1 MPLTFIEHLLCTLT
15 VTGKGQRTVGFSR
28 INNCFMKK
36 ETSACLDPVEGE
48 RHGLQEDDGEGVVL
62 RGSLELCLSR

>member
-1 MPLTFIEHLLCTLT
+1 
-15 VTGKGQRTVGFSR
+15 
-28 INNCFMKK
+28 MKK